1 LLIGLGA
8 CRSDPEP
15 ERRYGM
21 TLDELLL
28 QNART
33 CDSGF
38 LYPQDL
44 IDGLGRQ
51 LVEEVICMDDT
62 YLEFY
67 EPCEEPGCIWAHG
80 PQPLAI
86 RPEVVSAL
94 NDAALSV
101 DDYISITAGYRDVAM
116 QYYSR
121 WYKENCR
128 SGFAAAI
135 PGSSN
140 HQGGRAIDVRY
151 YAFWNDILLDFGFEH
166 PIPGDEPHYELV
178 GDEQFREE
186 SAALQS
192 LSVLAFQ
199 RLWNR
204 NYPDDLI
211 DEDGV
216 YGATTKTALGNS
228 PVEGFPEGACEPGSD
243 LDPEPD
249 AGTEDAGSSDIV
261 EDFSDPDMGND
272 DPDDST
278 PDVDLEA
285 DVRQQHDVGVD
296 SQPDTSRPLED
307 GGPSDAGSNDD
318 ENPPLKRFTT
328 VGPAG
333 LEGGCGVVPTSRST
347 GLWFVVLGCLVAIR
361 RVRRRVES

>member
-1 LLIGLGA
+1 
-8 CRSDPEP
+8 
-15 ERRYGM
+15 M

-38 LYPQDL
+38 YYPQDL
-44 IDGLGRQ
+44 IDGLGHQ

-62 YLEFY
+62 YLQFY
-67 EPCEEPGCIWAHG
+67 EPCEEPGCIRADG

-86 RPEVVSAL
+86 RPEVIEAL
-94 NDAALSV
+94 NAAALSL
-101 DDYISITAGYRDVAM
+101 DDYISISAGYRDVAM

-128 SGFAAAI
+128 SSFAAAV

-140 HQGGRAIDVRY
+140 HQGGRAIDVSFPS
-151 YAFWNDILLDFGFEH
+151 FWNDTLLEHGFEH
-166 PIPGDEPHYELV
+166 PIPNDTPHYELV
-178 GDEQFREE
+178 GDAQFREE

-204 NYPDDLI
+204 NYPEDLL

-228 PVEGFPEGACEPGSD
+228 PVEGFPAGACAPGSD

-249 AGTEDAGSSDIV
+249 AGTEDAGSSDVV

-272 DPDDST
+272 DPDDPS
-278 PDVDLEA
+278 PDLDLEA
-285 DVRQQHDVGVD
+285 DGAQQHDTDAGPPTD
-296 SQPDTSRPLED
+296 SSGDRTDAGTSD
-307 GGPSDAGSNDD
+307 SGPADAGSTSD
-318 ENPPLKRFTT
+318 ESPSLQRFTT
-328 VGPAG
+328 VGPDG
-333 LEGGCGVVPTSRST
+333 LDGGCGAVPRRPVNGFWVVFLASCLAILRTRTRRIGSRSFT
-347 GLWFVVLGCLVAIR
+347 VNNT
-361 RVRRRVES
+361 VE